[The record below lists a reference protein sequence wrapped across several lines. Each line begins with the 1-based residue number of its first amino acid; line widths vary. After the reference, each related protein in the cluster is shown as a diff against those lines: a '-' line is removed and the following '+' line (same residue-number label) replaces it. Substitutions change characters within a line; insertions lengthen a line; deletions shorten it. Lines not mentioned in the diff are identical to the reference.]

1 MPRGSAYH
9 GTVNGGR
16 CPGVPPIMRL
26 LVNGER
32 CPGVPPIMGLLVN
45 GERCPG
51 VNGERCPGVPPI
63 MGLLMVRDA
72 QGFRLSWDC

>member
-1 MPRGSAYH
+1 MPRGSTYH
-9 GTVNGGR
+9 GTVNGER
-16 CPGVPPIMRL
+16 CPGVPPIMGL

-51 VNGERCPGVPPI
+51 VPPI
-63 MGLLMVRDA
+63 MGLLMVGDA
-72 QGFRLSWDC
+72 QGFHLSWDC